1 MIFQK
6 TAIQAGRRRST
17 IRDVAREAGVS
28 IGTVS
33 AVINNSANVT
43 EKNRQRVLQCIATL
57 DFEPNT
63 AARSLKR
70 QLSSSIG
77 LIMPDLQNPFFAS
90 VASGVQAYAQLY
102 DVLMVLGTTGSEIRW
117 EEYYAQSLRTRRLDG
132 MILLSGSGKPTAGL
146 IKLVESGSV
155 VFVDECIPGL
165 DAPFIS
171 AANRTGARQVAQE
184 LLNAGHRDI
193 AIVAGPLWLWTSQQR
208 LAGYREALASTGRDP
223 DTVPVFSGDYTEESG
238 YRETRSILENA
249 RTAVVT
255 AIIYGNDLMAVGGS
269 RLLEEAGRRV
279 PEDISIVGFD
289 DILSSTYMSPS
300 LTTVAQPGY
309 DMGRAASQLLL
320 HKLGLVDEPETTRFA
335 TEIKIRKSVAAPRLF
350 QSP

>member
-1 MIFQK
+1 MILQK
-6 TAIQAGRRRST
+6 TAVKRAT

-28 IGTVS
+28 VGTVS

-43 EKNRQRVLQCIATL
+43 EKNRQRVLQCIAAL
-57 DFEPNT
+57 EYEPNT

-77 LIMPDLQNPFFAS
+77 LIVPDLQNPFFAS
-90 VASGVQAYAQLY
+90 VAGGVQAYAQLH
-102 DVLMVLGTTGSEIRW
+102 DVLMVLGTTGSDMRW

-132 MILLSGSGKPTAGL
+132 MVLLSGSGKPTAGL
-146 IKLVESGSV
+146 IKLVDSGSV
-155 VFVDECIPGL
+155 VFVDECVPGL

-171 AANRTGARQVAQE
+171 AANRKGARQVAQE
-184 LLNAGHRDI
+184 LLKAGHRDI

-208 LAGYREALASTGRDP
+208 LAGYREALASIGRDP

-238 YRETRSILENA
+238 YRETRSILEDA
-249 RTAVVT
+249 RTTVT

-289 DILSSTYMSPS
+289 DILVSTFMSPS

-309 DMGRAASQLLL
+309 EMGRAASQLLL
-320 HKLGLVDEPETTRFA
+320 HKLGLANEPETTRFP
-335 TEIKIRKSVAAPRLF
+335 TEIKIRKSVAAPR
-350 QSP
+350 PR

>member
-1 MIFQK
+1 MTLQK
-6 TAIQAGRRRST
+6 IIQRRST
-17 IRDVAREAGVS
+17 IRDVARVAGVS
-28 IGTVS
+28 VGTVS

-43 EKNRQRVLQCIATL
+43 DKNRQRVLQCIATL
-57 DFEPNT
+57 EYEPNI

-77 LIMPDLQNPFFAS
+77 LIVPDLQNPFFAS
-90 VASGVQAYAQLY
+90 VTGGVQAYAQLH
-102 DVLMVLGTTGSEIRW
+102 DVLMVLGTTGSELRW
-117 EEYYAQSLRTRRLDG
+117 EEYYAQNLRTRRLDG
-132 MILLSGSGKPTAGL
+132 MVLLSGSGKPTAGL

-155 VFVDECIPGL
+155 VFVDECVQGL

-171 AANRTGARQVAQE
+171 AANRKGATQVTQE
-184 LLNAGHRDI
+184 LLKAGHRDI

-208 LAGYREALASTGRDP
+208 LAGYREALASAGRDP

-238 YRETRSILENA
+238 YSATRSILDSA

-269 RLLEEAGRRV
+269 RLLKEAGRRV

-289 DILSSTYMSPS
+289 DILPSTYMSPS

-309 DMGRAASQLLL
+309 EMGRAASQLLL
-320 HKLGLVDEPETTRFA
+320 HKLGLADEPKTTRFP
-335 TEIKIRKSVAAPRLF
+335 TDLKVRNSVASPRSF
-350 QSP
+350 

>member
-1 MIFQK
+1 MILQK
-6 TAIQAGRRRST
+6 TVLSTSRRRST

-28 IGTVS
+28 VGTVS

-43 EKNRQRVLQCIATL
+43 EKNRQRVLQCIAIL
-57 DFEPNT
+57 DYEPNT

-90 VASGVQAYAQLY
+90 VASGVQAYAQLH
-102 DVLMVLGTTGSEIRW
+102 DVLMVLGTTGSEMHW
-117 EEYYAQSLRTRRLDG
+117 EEYYAQTLRTRRLDG
-132 MILLSGSGKPTAGL
+132 MVLLSGSGRPTAGL

-155 VFVDECIPGL
+155 VFVDECVPGL

-171 AANRTGARQVAQE
+171 AANRKGARHVAQE
-184 LLNAGHRDI
+184 LLEAGHRDV

-208 LAGYREALASTGRDP
+208 LAGYREALASVGRDP

-238 YRETRSILENA
+238 YSATRSILDSA

-269 RLLEEAGRRV
+269 RLLKEAGRRV

-289 DILSSTYMSPS
+289 DILPSTYMSPS

-309 DMGRAASQLLL
+309 EMGKAASQLLL
-320 HKLGLVDEPETTRFA
+320 HKLGLADEPKTTRFPTILKA
-335 TEIKIRKSVAAPRLF
+335 RDSVAVPRQL
-350 QSP
+350 